1 MKKILSLMALTACVS
16 TVVGCQAPPPQAFM
30 PRQAP
35 GFFQQRAMRG
45 PVMPGFRS
53 FSDVASE
60 GQLFSAH
67 FVKAYGE
74 TIAEN
79 EPLTRND
86 PDGPAQVLFRM
97 IQQARRTLDGS
108 FYDIGDHG
116 FVDALIEAKRRG
128 VQVRIITDNKAMLD
142 DEGNGIRDTILKLQQ
157 AGIPLV
163 DDQRSGIMHNKFMIV
178 DGQAVWMGSTNATS
192 TSMYNHN
199 NNALV
204 VRNQQVAENYQYEFD
219 RMFIHKTFGTRP
231 ARQVPHPVIKVGNST
246 IRTFFSPRGGGQEA
260 VVETVA
266 KAQQRLS
273 FMTFSFTDKQIA
285 GIMVDKKKAGLRVEG
300 VFDQCLGYGR
310 YSMYHTLRKNNIY
323 TRMDGNEALLHHKV
337 ILVDDTVI
345 TGSYNFSNNAD
356 RSNNENMLIIENSY
370 VSAMYKKEYD
380 RVMTAAKNNRPPKN
394 KCPGRDD

>member
-1 MKKILSLMALTACVS
+1 MKKFSLIALTACV
-16 TVVGCQAPPPQAFM
+16 TAMVGCQASPQMLM
-30 PRQAP
+30 PRQMP

-45 PVMPGFRS
+45 APMPGLRA
-53 FSDVASE
+53 FSDMGTEA
-60 GQLFSAH
+60 QLFSVH
-67 FVKAYGE
+67 FVNAYKE

-79 EPLTRND
+79 EPLARAD
-86 PDGPAQVLFRM
+86 QDGPAQVLLRM
-97 IQQARRTLDGS
+97 IQQAQNTLDGS

-116 FVDALIEAKRRG
+116 FVDALIDAKRRG
-128 VQVRIITDNKAMLD
+128 VQVRIITDNKAMMD
-142 DEGNGIRDTILKLQQ
+142 KETGTRIRDTIVKLQQ
-157 AGIPLV
+157 AGIPLI

-178 DGQAVWMGSTNATS
+178 DGNAVWTGSTNSTS
-192 TSMYNHN
+192 TSLYNHN
-199 NNALV
+199 NNAIV
-204 VRNQQVAENYQYEFD
+204 VRNRQIAENYQYEFD

-231 ARQVPHPVIKVGNST
+231 ARQVPHPVVRVGNST

-260 VVETVA
+260 VKETVA
-266 KAQQRLS
+266 QAQQRLS
-273 FMTFSFTDKQIA
+273 FMTFSFTDKEIA
-285 GIMVDKKKAGLRVEG
+285 GIMVDKKNQGVRVEG

-310 YSMYHTLRKNNIY
+310 YSMYHTLKQNKIY

-380 RVMTAAKNNRPPKN
+380 RVMHAAKVNRPPKN
-394 KCPGRDD
+394 KCPGQKD